1 MSAEFSHQNNIIGFF
16 AQHKVAANLLM
27 IIIFVSGFWALTRL
41 NTQFFPNF
49 ALDIITVRIVWSGA
63 SAEDVETAITRPV
76 EQQLRSIDNVH
87 KITSTSARGV
97 SSITI
102 EYNKNTEMGTA
113 LDQVKDQIS
122 LMRNLPQ
129 DSEKPEISRFV
140 RYDSVARMLI
150 ISESATPS
158 ELRHLAHRLEHELL
172 QRGISK
178 ITITGLPKEE
188 IAIQVPSE
196 HLEQLGM
203 TLPQIAKQV
212 AEFSRDIPAGSVGR
226 EDIARQLRSV
236 EQRRSELEFH
246 NIPIQVNASGKL
258 IQLNDIAEVT
268 RRARDEEVKITYQN
282 KPAIEFTLL
291 RAEADDALT
300 AAKIFHKW
308 LEETRPT
315 LPKHVQ
321 LIVFDEVWEMI
332 NERISLLINNGAAGI
347 ILVLITLFLFMNAR
361 VAFWVAWG
369 IPTSFMGMFVIL
381 YFTGGSI
388 NMISLFAMIMASG
401 MIVDDAIVVGEDA
414 FTHYQ
419 TGENPL
425 VAAEGGGSRMFAPV
439 IGSFLTT
446 IAAFLPL
453 MMVGGVMG
461 KILIDIPLVMIFALL
476 VSQIECFLILP
487 AHLRHSFHAMHHE
500 KLHPARLFLENSFN
514 TFKDFY
520 FRPIVTATLEY
531 RWTVVAVL
539 IAIFMLNIGLFAGG
553 RINFTFF
560 PSPEGTI
567 LMTNVKFVAG
577 TSPDRVDSFLKTVE
591 HELYET
597 QKEFKQ
603 NLIKAA
609 TVRHGMSIGA
619 ESSGS
624 QQGEQ
629 FGSLLVELISPDKR
643 SVRNH
648 QFIQRWQSK
657 IQAVAGVETFTI
669 TERRGGPPGRDIEI
683 RLNGEDLKKVKAA
696 ALEVAAKLKTYPGV
710 SAIEDDMPFGQE
722 EWLYSLTPQAEAMGL
737 TVESVG
743 QQLRAAYD
751 GQLVQIFQDGDDEV
765 EVRVVLPNTERYNLS
780 KLEHFTFQL
789 PNGDSLPL
797 SSALIVKTQRGFQ
810 ALRHAQWR
818 LAVQVGADVAT
829 AQNNANNILSDLQ
842 REFLP
847 DLMQRYGI
855 SYSLEGRSADQ
866 RDTMRDMQQG
876 LLIGLLLIFIVLAW
890 EFSSYVW
897 PLIVMIAI
905 PFGLIGAIFG
915 HWLLGIDVTLLS
927 LFGFFGLSG
936 IVVNDS
942 IVLVSFYREQREQ
955 GIPVRI
961 SLIEA
966 SCQRLRA
973 VLMTSLTTIFG
984 LLPMIF
990 ETSLQAQFLI
1000 PMAVAISF
1008 GLMFSTLLVLLAIP
1022 ALLAIYEGIDNPAT
1036 DNAAKI

>member
-1 MSAEFSHQNNIIGFF
+1 MSTEFSHQNNIIGFF

-49 ALDIITVRIVWSGA
+49 ALDIISVRIVWSGA

-97 SSITI
+97 SSISI
-102 EYNKNTEMGTA
+102 EYNKNTDMGTA
-113 LDQVKDQIS
+113 LDQVKDQVS

-129 DSEKPEISRFV
+129 DSEKPEISRAV
-140 RYDSVARMLI
+140 RYDSVARMLV
-150 ISESATPS
+150 ISDSATPS
-158 ELRHLAHRLEHELL
+158 ELRHLAHRMEHELL

-178 ITITGLPKEE
+178 ITLTGLPKEE

-203 TLPQIAKQV
+203 SLPQIAKQV
-212 AEFSRDIPAGSVGR
+212 TEFSRDIPAGSVGR
-226 EDIARQLRSV
+226 EDVARQLRSV

-246 NIPIQVNASGKL
+246 DIPIQVNASGKL
-258 IQLNDIAEVT
+258 VQLSDIAEVT
-268 RRARDEEVKITYQN
+268 RRPRDEEVKITYQGR
-282 KPAIEFTLL
+282 PAIEFSLL
-291 RAEADDALT
+291 RAETDDALT
-300 AAKIFHKW
+300 AAKIFHTW
-308 LEETRPT
+308 LDEVRPT
-315 LPKHVQ
+315 LPKHIQ
-321 LIVFDEVWEMI
+321 LIIFDEMWEMI
-332 NERISLLINNGAAGI
+332 NERISLLLTNGSQGI

-381 YFTGGSI
+381 YLTGGSI
-388 NMISLFAMIMASG
+388 NMISLFAMIMAAG

-419 TGENPL
+419 SGENPL
-425 VAAEGGGSRMFAPV
+425 SAAEGGGARMFAPV

-446 IAAFLPL
+446 VAAFLPL
-453 MMVGGVMG
+453 MVISGVMG
-461 KILIDIPLVMIFALL
+461 NILIDIPLVMIFTLMI
-476 VSQIECFLILP
+476 SQIECFLILP
-487 AHLRHSFHAMHHE
+487 SHLRHSFHIMHHE
-500 KLHPARLFLENSFN
+500 KPHPVRLFLENSFN
-514 TFKDFY
+514 NFRDFY
-520 FRPIVTATLEY
+520 FRPIVTATLDY
-531 RWTVVAVL
+531 RWSVVAIL
-539 IAIFMLNIGLFAGG
+539 IAIFMLNIGLFVGG

-567 LMTNVKFVAG
+567 LMANAKFVAG
-577 TSPDRVDSFLKTVE
+577 TSPDRVDVFLKTIE
-591 HELYET
+591 QKLYET
-597 QKEFKQ
+597 QKELGG

-609 TVRHGMSIGA
+609 TVRHGVSAAA
-619 ESSGS
+619 ESFNV

-643 SVRNH
+643 TVRNS
-648 QFIQRWQSK
+648 QFIRHWEHK
-657 IQAVAGVETFTI
+657 IQSVAGVESLTV

-683 RLNGEDLKKVKAA
+683 RLHSEDLKKVKAA
-696 ALEVAAKLKTYPGV
+696 ALEVAEKLKTYPGV

-737 TVESVG
+737 SVESAG

-765 EVRVVLPNTERYNLS
+765 EVRVVLPDSERYNLA

-797 SSALIVKTQRGFQ
+797 SSALVIKTQRGFQ

-829 AQNNANNILSDLQ
+829 TQNNANNILNDLQ

-847 DLMQRYGI
+847 DLVQRYGI
-855 SYSLEGRSADQ
+855 SYSFEGRSADQ

-876 LLIGLLLIFIVLAW
+876 LMIGILLIFIVLAW

-915 HWLLGIDVTLLS
+915 HWLLGLDVTLLS

-942 IVLVSFYREQREQ
+942 IVLVSFYREEREE
-955 GIPVRI
+955 GVPVRTA
-961 SLIEA
+961 LIEA

-1022 ALLAIYEGIDNPAT
+1022 ALLSIYEGIDNPAT
-1036 DNAAKI
+1036 DSSAKI

>member
-1 MSAEFSHQNNIIGFF
+1 
-16 AQHKVAANLLM
+16 
-27 IIIFVSGFWALTRL
+27 
-41 NTQFFPNF
+41 
-49 ALDIITVRIVWSGA
+49 
-63 SAEDVETAITRPV
+63 
-76 EQQLRSIDNVH
+76 
-87 KITSTSARGV
+87 
-97 SSITI
+97 
-102 EYNKNTEMGTA
+102 
-113 LDQVKDQIS
+113 
-122 LMRNLPQ
+122 
-129 DSEKPEISRFV
+129 
-140 RYDSVARMLI
+140 
-150 ISESATPS
+150 
-158 ELRHLAHRLEHELL
+158 
-172 QRGISK
+172 
-178 ITITGLPKEE
+178 
-188 IAIQVPSE
+188 
-196 HLEQLGM
+196 
-203 TLPQIAKQV
+203 
-212 AEFSRDIPAGSVGR
+212 
-226 EDIARQLRSV
+226 
-236 EQRRSELEFH
+236 
-246 NIPIQVNASGKL
+246 
-258 IQLNDIAEVT
+258 
-268 RRARDEEVKITYQN
+268 
-282 KPAIEFTLL
+282 
-291 RAEADDALT
+291 
-300 AAKIFHKW
+300 
-308 LEETRPT
+308 
-315 LPKHVQ
+315 
-321 LIVFDEVWEMI
+321 
-332 NERISLLINNGAAGI
+332 
-347 ILVLITLFLFMNAR
+347 
-361 VAFWVAWG
+361 
-369 IPTSFMGMFVIL
+369 
-381 YFTGGSI
+381 
-388 NMISLFAMIMASG
+388 
-401 MIVDDAIVVGEDA
+401 
-414 FTHYQ
+414 
-419 TGENPL
+419 
-425 VAAEGGGSRMFAPV
+425 
-439 IGSFLTT
+439 
-446 IAAFLPL
+446 
-453 MMVGGVMG
+453 
-461 KILIDIPLVMIFALL
+461 MIFALL

-789 PNGDSLPL
+789 PNDDSLPL